1 MKKIIVII
9 SLVLVLISCSNNP
22 TASDNQL
29 KLIISPS
36 ELNMNNSDVE
46 TVSIN
51 IEDAEDLFIVSMEI
65 VFEDEI
71 IGIDEFNFI
80 EGDFWSGSTISYSVL
95 DTGRYSV
102 FVGLQQTSESDGI
115 SGNGILFS
123 FPIIAQNSGST
134 NIALENISLLDE
146 DGKSIDGFEDLE
158 VEGLSISVDLD

>member
-80 EGDFWSGSTISYSVL
+80 EGDFWSFTIV
-95 DTGRYSV
+95 
-102 FVGLQQTSESDGI
+102 
-115 SGNGILFS
+115 
-123 FPIIAQNSGST
+123 
-134 NIALENISLLDE
+134 
-146 DGKSIDGFEDLE
+146 
-158 VEGLSISVDLD
+158 